1 MKRSTRSRNAG
12 QKLTNTS
19 PDLSVNSEAYRH
31 CNEGTDPDFLV
42 KHFINQFIGY
52 GVFVNKNIS
61 PYEFLCEYPGD
72 LISEEE
78 RDEREQIYTEKGLG
92 SYIFDLEY
100 NKQMHFIDG
109 TPTNKIGRFINDSR
123 IGFNAKMVVAAWGGR
138 PHLCLFATSK
148 EIVKGTEVRYCYG
161 ATKGASWR
169 KQKQYSTPFNLAQL
183 KLEKPKFDEK
193 TNEEE
198 RREQPEEERQEKP
211 EEERQEKPEEERREQ
226 PEEER
231 REQPEEERR
240 EQPEEERQE
249 QPEEERKE
257 KPEEERREQPEE
269 ERKVHEEVPMDFNI
283 VERTQ
288 NGVTEIFDEIDP
300 NKSLNA
306 FNIGENLADGNS
318 EYLLFGQEIVDQSQA
333 ATTAPYSEILSQ
345 A

>member
-100 NKQMHFIDG
+100 NKQMYFIDG

-161 ATKGASWR
+161 AIKGASWR

-183 KLEKPKFDEK
+183 KLEK
-193 TNEEE
+193 
-198 RREQPEEERQEKP
+198 
-211 EEERQEKPEEERREQ
+211 
-226 PEEER
+226 
-231 REQPEEERR
+231 
-240 EQPEEERQE
+240 
-249 QPEEERKE
+249 
-257 KPEEERREQPEE
+257 
-269 ERKVHEEVPMDFNI
+269 VPMDFNI

-288 NGVTEIFDEIDP
+288 NGVTEILDEIDLK
-300 NKSLNA
+300 KSLNA

-318 EYLLFGQEIVDQSQA
+318 EYLLFGQEIVDHGQA
-333 ATTAPYSEILSQ
+333 ATTAPNSEVMYKNPSVTNDTSVSVIR
-345 A
+345 